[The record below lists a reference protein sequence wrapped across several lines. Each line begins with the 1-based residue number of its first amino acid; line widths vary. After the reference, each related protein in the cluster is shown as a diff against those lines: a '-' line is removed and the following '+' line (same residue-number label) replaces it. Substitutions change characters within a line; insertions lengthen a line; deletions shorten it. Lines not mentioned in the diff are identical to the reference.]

1 MAEGRY
7 MTLNM
12 GPQHPSTHGVLQI
25 ILKLDGERVVEAKPV
40 LGYLHRGIEKLA
52 ENMTYNQI
60 LPLTDRL
67 DYTACM
73 SCNLGY
79 IWAVE
84 KLLGIEDKIP
94 PRAKT
99 IRIIAAELSRIGGH
113 MIWLGS
119 HAADIGAVTVF
130 LYSFRER
137 ELIYELF
144 EDISGQR
151 MTVSY
156 PRVGGVSYNLPDG
169 WVEKCRAFCTLFK
182 KKVDEYETLL
192 TNNRIWKLRTKGIGV
207 LSPEDVKQW
216 GVSGPMA
223 RGSGIAYDIRKVFPY
238 GGYEEYDFEVPTAT
252 EGDTYARYIV
262 RMAELR
268 QSVRIIE
275 QALDRIEDGPI
286 MAEVP
291 KITPPPKPDLG
302 QRIEQLIHHFHI
314 VVEGFDAPAG
324 EIYFASEAPKGEL
337 GFTLVSDGGPKPTRC
352 AIRVPSFANL
362 QSIIKMAPGG
372 YLADMVAL
380 IGTVDICLADIDK

>member
-1 MAEGRY
+1 MGKPRY

-25 ILKLDGERVVEAKPV
+25 VLELDGERVVSAKPV

-52 ENMTYNQI
+52 EGMTYNQI

-84 KLLGIEDKIP
+84 RLLGVEDLVP
-94 PRAKT
+94 ARAKT
-99 IRIIAAELSRIGGH
+99 IRIICAELSRIGGH

-119 HAADIGAVTVF
+119 HATDIGAVTMF
-130 LYSFRER
+130 IYSFRER
-137 ELIYELF
+137 ELTYELF
-144 EDISGQR
+144 EALTGQR

-156 PRVGGVSYNLPDG
+156 PRVGGVSGDLPDG
-169 WVEKCRAFCTLFK
+169 WVERCREFCRIFL

-192 TNNRIWKLRTKGIGV
+192 TGNRIWKGRTQGIGV
-207 LSPEDVKQW
+207 LTPDEVREW

-223 RGSGIAYDIRKVFPY
+223 RGSGIPYDIRRVFPY
-238 GGYEEYDFEVPTAT
+238 GGYDEYDFEIPVQTA
-252 EGDTYARYIV
+252 GDTYARYLV

-275 QALDRIEDGPI
+275 QGLDRLEDGPV
-286 MAEVP
+286 MADIP
-291 KITPPPKPDLG
+291 RITPPTKADLN
-302 QRIEQLIHHFHI
+302 QRIEQLIHHFHV
-314 VVEGFDAPAG
+314 VVEGYDAPAG
-324 EIYFASEAPKGEL
+324 EVYFASEAPKGEL
-337 GFTLVSDGGPKPTRC
+337 GFTLVSDGGPKPVRC

-362 QSIIKMAPGG
+362 QSIVKMAPGR

-380 IGTVDICLADIDK
+380 IGTIDICLADIDK